1 MSPFR
6 GLACVYVVLL
16 PTKTRYSPAWCWV
29 PSPDS
34 EPSLFSF
41 LTSPPFTH
49 GRGNSQT
56 SCTQSRNPYWGI
68 KRNRSNTGVRQNL
81 PQRPTRLPLT
91 RLHKL
96 HLHDDMIKSQSMTSS
111 LFLVKKTNTRRHWKY
126 IRYTSLISPEHLKFL
141 FLVNPNQQWIHFR
154 DRCESKDCS
163 G

>member
-16 PTKTRYSPAWCWV
+16 PTKTRYSLAWCCV

-34 EPSLFSF
+34 EPSLLSF
-41 LTSPPFTH
+41 LTSSPYTH

-56 SCTQSRNPYWGI
+56 SCTRSRNPYWGI
-68 KRNRSNTGVRQNL
+68 KRNRSNTRVRQNL
-81 PQRPTRLPLT
+81 PPRPTRLPLT

-111 LFLVKKTNTRRHWKY
+111 LFLVEKKKKNTRRHRKY
-126 IRYTSLISPEHLKFL
+126 VRYMSLISPEHLKFL
-141 FLVNPNQQWIHFR
+141 SSELLVDFCDSTCI
-154 DRCESKDCS
+154 
-163 G
+163 